1 MVTILLQDKEYNN
14 AILSYKS
21 EVIPNVGDFIYMLHR
36 GAFRV
41 ISIVHTVTDD
51 SCYDNE
57 LNWVQ
62 IAVEKV
68 EDPSG
73 IKYHS
78 IQPRSYEDGY
88 KEGYKEGYTECA
100 RKASEVI

>member
-1 MVTILLQDKEYNN
+1 MVSILLQDKEYNHV
-14 AILSYKS
+14 IISYRS
-21 EVIPNVGDFIYMLHR
+21 ETVPNVGDLIYMLHH
-36 GAFRV
+36 GAYKV
-41 ISIVHTVTDD
+41 INIVHTVTDE

-73 IKYHS
+73 VKYHS

-88 KEGYKEGYTECA
+88 KEGYKEGYSECA